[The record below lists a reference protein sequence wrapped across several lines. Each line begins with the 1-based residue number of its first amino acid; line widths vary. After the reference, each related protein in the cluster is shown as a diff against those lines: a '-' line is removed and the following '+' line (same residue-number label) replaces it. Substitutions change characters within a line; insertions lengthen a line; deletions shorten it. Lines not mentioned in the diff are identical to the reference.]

1 MAEKKRRPPAKT
13 LEARENQLK
22 SLAIDLAEK
31 QLREGTASSQTINHY
46 LKLASTREQLEQE
59 KIAKENS
66 LLEAKVEELAS
77 RVRTEELMA
86 EAIQAFTKYKGDS
99 DEYYEE

>member
-1 MAEKKRRPPAKT
+1 MEDRKKRPSAKT

-46 LKLASTREQLEQE
+46 LKLASTREKLEQE
-59 KIAKENS
+59 KIDKENR
-66 LLEAKVEELAS
+66 LLEARVEELAS

-86 EAIQAFTKYKGDS
+86 AAIAAFTKYKGD
-99 DEYYEE
+99 DEDI